1 MREDRDIMANG
12 NGLTAAEMITAIEKA
27 QGFVSKAAELCG
39 VSRQTFYKYLKKY
52 ATVKQALED
61 IREKRHDFVEL
72 KLMKAIEQG
81 NMTAIIFYLKTQC
94 KHRGYV
100 ERIQQEIGG
109 KDGGP
114 VQITR
119 VEVIKD
125 YGE

>member
-1 MREDRDIMANG
+1 
-12 NGLTAAEMITAIEKA
+12 MIAAIEKA
-27 QGFVSKAAELCG
+27 QGFVSKAAEFCG

-72 KLMKAIEQG
+72 KLMKAIENG

-100 ERIQQEIGG
+100 ERVQQEHRGDTD
-109 KDGGP
+109 KP
-114 VQITR
+114 VEILVRYVDQSNS
-119 VEVIKD
+119 D
-125 YGE
+125 